1 MLKEKGEKLK
11 KEIQELKQELLEEK
25 AKQHKM
31 VKLEIQLKEMEKDAQ
46 NALTFTQ
53 RLQF

>member
-1 MLKEKGEKLK
+1 MK
-11 KEIQELKQELLEEK
+11 KEIEELK
-25 AKQHKM
+25 AKEHKM